1 VFFLSAEKEKK
12 ACHKKG
18 EKSQSNFTA
27 SEQRFRYK
35 CETNKNCKKI
45 FLISNVGKKT
55 KFSIKKYEKYRVN
68 T

>member
-1 VFFLSAEKEKK
+1 VFFLSAEKEKT

-35 CETNKNCKKI
+35 CETKKNVKRY
-45 FLISNVGKKT
+45 S
-55 KFSIKKYEKYRVN
+55 
-68 T
+68 